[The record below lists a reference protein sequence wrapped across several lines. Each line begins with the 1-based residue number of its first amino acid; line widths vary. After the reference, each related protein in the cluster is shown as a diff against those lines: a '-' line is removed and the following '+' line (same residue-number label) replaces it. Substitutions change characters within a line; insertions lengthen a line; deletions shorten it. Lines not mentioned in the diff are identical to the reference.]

1 MAEAEIASRLK
12 FEGSKLPFSFNQ
24 NGSSFLP
31 VISCSVWQRL
41 GPLSLAHEPI
51 YWAGALNCQFRRNKI
66 LPNYLYIRIPIP
78 KYYYFFKF
86 VLEI

>member
-31 VISCSVWQRL
+31 VISCSV
-41 GPLSLAHEPI
+41 
-51 YWAGALNCQFRRNKI
+51 
-66 LPNYLYIRIPIP
+66 
-78 KYYYFFKF
+78 
-86 VLEI
+86 